1 MIRVVHCTFTAS
13 AHIAA
18 QNNAPELLDELAELA
33 ARAEVMAQHPGFAA
47 NTMRQLGLYC
57 IPSILIRGSIFAH
70 FSISI
75 FAHREIFC
83 TSPALRLLT

>member
-57 IPSILIRGSIFAH
+57 IPSIYRPELVDVIAVYGYSLIRFPH
-70 FSISI
+70 
-75 FAHREIFC
+75 
-83 TSPALRLLT
+83 TT